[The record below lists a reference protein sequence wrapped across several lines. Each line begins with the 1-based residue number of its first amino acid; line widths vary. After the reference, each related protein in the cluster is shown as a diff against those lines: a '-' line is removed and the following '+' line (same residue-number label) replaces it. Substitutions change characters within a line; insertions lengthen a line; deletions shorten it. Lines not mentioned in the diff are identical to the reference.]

1 MAGAFATPQMD
12 HRTFGLN
19 SYLLSPVP
27 QTAWFCWGNRGRRGN
42 REALVL
48 WEDRVVLQQHSQ
60 RCSDV
65 TLSSPDRGCLQHQTP
80 KHLQRGKMEGR
91 GSPGGSGQ
99 DLGKQAPGISKH
111 EDPLGQDRSERH
123 GSHPPVG
130 FKKMSKCKASAGPGI
145 GLRGREEGSPGPCQC
160 ACPTHSSCAHNT
172 VRMPNSL

>member
-27 QTAWFCWGNRGRRGN
+27 QTARFCWGDRGRRGN

-48 WEDRVVLQQHSQ
+48 WEDHVVLQQQSQ

-80 KHLQRGKMEGR
+80 KHLQRGKQRGGVPPRALGR
-91 GSPGGSGQ
+91 TSGSRL
-99 DLGKQAPGISKH
+99 LG
-111 EDPLGQDRSERH
+111 
-123 GSHPPVG
+123 
-130 FKKMSKCKASAGPGI
+130 
-145 GLRGREEGSPGPCQC
+145 
-160 ACPTHSSCAHNT
+160 
-172 VRMPNSL
+172 